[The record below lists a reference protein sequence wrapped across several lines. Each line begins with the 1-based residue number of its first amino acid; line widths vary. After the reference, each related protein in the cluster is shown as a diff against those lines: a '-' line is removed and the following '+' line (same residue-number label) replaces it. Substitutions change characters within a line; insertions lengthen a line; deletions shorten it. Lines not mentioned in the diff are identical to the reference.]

1 MSTESVG
8 AEESGYLFNRTEYA
22 VMVGRDFVKSGPGF
36 LRIDGDIFEA
46 GYAVGGAV
54 EDLLDECR
62 VKVGLKARGFFRV
75 VPGEQEAEAFG
86 AEVKAIGHI
95 DDHWNVVRDPVKRFR
110 WNELAAQW
118 LDWEI
123 NSGESSD
130 LPSPSSA
137 GIDH

>member
-8 AEESGYLFNRTEYA
+8 AEQSGYLFNRTEYA
-22 VMVGRDFVKSGPGF
+22 VMVGRDFVEPGPGF

-46 GYAVGGAV
+46 GHAVSSAV

-75 VPGEQEAEAFG
+75 IPGEQEAEAFG
-86 AEVKAIGHI
+86 AEVKAVGHI
-95 DDHWNVVRDPVKRFR
+95 DDHGDLVGDAVERLGRYQ
-110 WNELAAQW
+110 LAAQR

-130 LPSPSSA
+130 L
-137 GIDH
+137 